1 MPDIDQKKIEK
12 WMRDNPSLELSL
24 WLETEKHNLKNTSLY
39 CKSCRT
45 FKSKI
50 EKIKFYNNA
59 WVEGSRNYKI
69 SNVKDHCNSK
79 PHKLSMEMYKASV
92 LGQITSKNIE
102 NIEKVGVFFLLKTI
116 VNTRHKM

>member
-24 WLETEKHNLKNTSLY
+24 WLETEKHNLKITSLY

-50 EKIKFYNNA
+50 EKMKFYNNA

-69 SNVKDHCNSK
+69 SNVKDHCK
-79 PHKLSMEMYKASV
+79 MYKASV